1 MIKNKNQ
8 LALFKGPKSI
18 YKKFKNFNNIGIE
31 ELNAVTKVMKSGIL
45 SEFLAGWS
53 DKFYGGKKVL
63 EFEKKCSRYFGSKY
77 AVTVNSW
84 TSGLTAALGA
94 IDLQPGD
101 EVITS
106 PWTMSASATCILH
119 WNAIPVFADIDEN
132 TFCINSQTIKKKI
145 TSRTRAILVVD
156 IFGRSAEMTS
166 ILSLAKKHNLRVI
179 SDSAQAIGSKYKNKF
194 TGTLCDI
201 GGFSFNYHKHIHTG
215 EGGVLFT
222 NNKKFYEKMC
232 LIRNHAEQVIVKM
245 KTKYLSNMIGYNYRM
260 GELESA
266 IGIEQLKKLKS
277 IVKRRR
283 QIAKKLDDGLSNLS
297 SLLIPINPNY
307 ISHSYY
313 VYGMI
318 LEIDKL
324 KISRELICKALLAEG
339 VPVRAGY
346 INVHLLPIFQKKIAY
361 GNKGFPWISNFYN
374 NQVKYN
380 KGICPTA
387 ERLEDKTFIQIGL
400 CNYEWT
406 DQEVDLIVKAFK
418 KVWQNLDKLKK
429 SSLNNYEKKTNNKK

>member
-8 LALFKGPKSI
+8 LALFNGPKII
-18 YKKFKNFNNIGIE
+18 YKKFKNFNNIGNE
-31 ELNAVTKVMKSGIL
+31 ELNAVIKVMKSGIL
-45 SEFLAGWS
+45 SEFLAGWN
-53 DKFYGGKKVL
+53 DKFFGGKKVIQ
-63 EFEKKCSRYFGSKY
+63 FEKKCSKYFGSKY
-77 AVTVNSW
+77 SVTVNSW

-119 WNAIPVFADIDEN
+119 WNAIPVFADIDESS
-132 TFCINSQTIKKKI
+132 FCINAQTIKNKI
-145 TSRTRAILVVD
+145 TSRTKAILVVD
-156 IFGRSAEMTS
+156 IFGRPAEMKNIMT
-166 ILSLAKKHNLRVI
+166 LAKKYKLKVI
-179 SDSAQAIGSKYKNKF
+179 ADSAQAIGSKYKNKY

-215 EGGVLFT
+215 EGGILFT
-222 NNKKFYEKMC
+222 NSKKFYEKMC
-232 LIRNHAEQVIVKM
+232 LIRNHAEQVVAKM
-245 KTKYLSNMIGYNYRM
+245 KTNYLSNMIGHNYRM

-266 IGIEQLKKLKS
+266 IGIEQLKKLRK
-277 IVKRRR
+277 IVKRRKE
-283 QIAKKLDDGLSNLS
+283 IAKKFDNGLSKLS
-297 SLLIPINPNY
+297 CISIPENPKHV
-307 ISHSYY
+307 SHSYY

-318 LEIDKL
+318 LDIDKL
-324 KISRELICKALLAEG
+324 KISRDLICQALIAEG

-361 GNKGFPWISNFYN
+361 GHKGFPWVSNFYN
-374 NQVKYN
+374 NQVVYN

-406 DQEVDLIVKAFK
+406 NNEVDLLVNAFK
-418 KVWQNLDKLKK
+418 KVWNNLDKLKI
-429 SSLNNYEKKTNNKK
+429 SSLNKYEKKTYNKK